1 MTSRRSNWTKPAIRV
16 AAAGFGVAVAGP
28 LGGAVGGWLGAAL
41 GGSAAE
47 LVEKYADKF
56 GDKAA
61 EKLLDIGA
69 DSLVERLKESSPNL
83 ESVYRDAL
91 RLSLAEVHS
100 HVSDGFDDW
109 FANWNFCLAA
119 SMPLDLLPVQP
130 DQLVPEKLDDLFHLT
145 LERLD
150 AQGAATRQKSL
161 SLKLECRVLPEALL
175 YELNNRLPQLL
186 EENFRAIIVK
196 PEYEEGWKQA
206 QLIFQGYANAALGR
220 IDETTQKIDRKTDVL
235 PGLVEDTVA
244 TGEVVAQIRKMLA
257 GGFFNSNVQEG
268 RVTEQQLK
276 DKDSEI
282 ARLAEELGKL
292 QEQLAARASEP
303 AEARLSNLLAA
314 GDLAGAVRLK
324 TQQVETRRS
333 EAEKLPRDL
342 FELGTIHELRF
353 DWPKALAAYREAWQL
368 ERNPEYGF
376 KYAYTAQRQNHFS
389 EAIGVYEVLRRTY
402 TNAADVAMTLN
413 NLAALYSATQRMKE
427 AEEAYREALSTYR
440 QLAQANPE
448 AYLPYVAGTLN
459 NLAILYSATQR
470 MKEAEEAYREAL
482 SIRRQLAQANPE
494 AYLPDVAGTLNNLA
508 VLYRATQRMKEAEEA
523 YREALST
530 YRQLAQANP
539 EAYLP
544 DVAMTLNNLAN
555 LYSATQRMKEA
566 EEAYREAL
574 SIRRQLAQAN
584 PEAYLPYVA
593 TTLNNLAILYS
604 DTQRMKEA
612 EEAYREALSIRREL
626 AQANP
631 EAYLRDVATTLNNL
645 AALYYAT
652 QRMKQAEA
660 AYREA
665 LSTYRQ
671 LAQANPEAYLPDV
684 AGTLN
689 NLAVLYSATQRM
701 KEAEE
706 ACREALSIRRQLAQA
721 NPEAYLPDVAGT
733 LNNLAVLYR
742 ATQRMKEAEEAY
754 REALS
759 TYRQLAQANPEAYL
773 PDVAGTLNNLANLYR
788 DTQRMKEA
796 EE

>member
-16 AAAGFGVAVAGP
+16 AAAGLGVAVAGP

-47 LVEKYADKF
+47 LIEKYADKF

-61 EKLLDIGA
+61 EKLLDLGA

-100 HVSDGFDDW
+100 HVRDGFDDW

-119 SMPLDLLPVQP
+119 SVPLDLLPIHS
-130 DQLVPEKLDDLFHLT
+130 DQLVPEKLDDLFRLT

-150 AQGAATRQKSL
+150 AQGAAMRQKSL
-161 SLKLECRVLPEALL
+161 SLKLECRAVPEALL
-175 YELNNRLPQLL
+175 SELNNRLPQLL

-235 PGLVEDTVA
+235 PRMAEDTAA
-244 TGEVVAQIRKMLA
+244 TREELA
-257 GGFFNSNVQEG
+257 KLLKIAGAFFNSNVKEG

-276 DKDSEI
+276 DKDAEI
-282 ARLAEELGKL
+282 TRLAEELRKL
-292 QEQLAARASEP
+292 QEQLATRASEP
-303 AEARLSNLLAA
+303 AEARLSSLLAA

-494 AYLPDVAGTLNNLA
+494 AYLPDVATTLNNLA
-508 VLYRATQRMKEAEEA
+508 NLYSDTQRMKEAEEA

-574 SIRRQLAQAN
+574 STYRQLAQAN

-652 QRMKQAEA
+652 QRMK
-660 AYREA
+660 
-665 LSTYRQ
+665 
-671 LAQANPEAYLPDV
+671 
-684 AGTLN
+684 
-689 NLAVLYSATQRM
+689 
-701 KEAEE
+701 EAEE
-706 ACREALSIRRQLAQA
+706 AYREALSIRRQLAQA
-721 NPEAYLPDVAGT
+721 NPEAYLPDVAMT
-733 LNNLAVLYR
+733 LNNLAVLY
-742 ATQRMKEAEEAY
+742 
-754 REALS
+754 S
-759 TYRQLAQANPEAYL
+759 
-773 PDVAGTLNNLANLYR
+773 
-788 DTQRMKEA
+788 DT
-796 EE
+796 